1 MFSLRTDLLAWTT
14 SQPSTQNKA
23 CTPTHNEQFLGV
35 NSPVE
40 NVHGLESMKRLILC
54 FFIFINNIVASFSYY
69 SVVYGQFSSLVCNG
83 IML

>member
-23 CTPTHNEQFLGV
+23 CTPTHNEQLLGA
-35 NSPVE
+35 NSPVD
-40 NVHGLESMKRLILC
+40 NAHGLESMERLILC
-54 FFIFINNIVASFSYY
+54 FFIFIDNTVASFSYY
-69 SVVYGQFSSLVCNG
+69 SVVYVQFSSLVCNG

>member
-1 MFSLRTDLLAWTT
+1 MFSFRTDLLAWAT
-14 SQPSTQNKA
+14 SQSSTQNKA

-40 NVHGLESMKRLILC
+40 NVHGLELMKRLILC